1 MFKPFAATA
10 LCLFLAMSSSAV
22 AQQTATPHDFPG
34 ASILTGTVD
43 QFNAACKADLNKA
56 RAEVARLKSM
66 PAPRNLTDTLQAFDN
81 ASLAIGFAG
90 YRSGLA
96 QEVQPD

>member
-10 LCLFLAMSSSAV
+10 LSILLAMSASAV
-22 AQQTATPHDFPG
+22 AQQIATPHDFPG
-34 ASILTGTVD
+34 ATILTGTVD
-43 QFNAACKADLNKA
+43 QFNAACKADRHKA

-66 PAPRNLTDTLQAFDN
+66 PAPRNLGGKLQAFDN

-96 QEVQPD
+96 QEV